1 MLDASAGKEGT
12 PSVMLIDALNECFDA
27 FSSDKQVLTS
37 AEEEQWLLA
46 INKKLGRGS
55 EFRAAIAAKEA
66 HGNTPLTRT
75 DFISIYQDE
84 LAQGKFWGVEHD
96 VRVMRGAGL
105 SDGKAFTANFDYIY
119 HTTSTL
125 RLMCVTACN
134 NLCWKTGWMLCWKA
148 EPSYRMSGILPIT
161 CHKQLCSSFLMCAQ
175 AIK

>member
-1 MLDASAGKEGT
+1 MVFKDS
-12 PSVMLIDALNECFDA
+12 
-27 FSSDKQVLTS
+27 
-37 AEEEQWLLA
+37 LA

-55 EFRAAIAAKEA
+55 EFRAAIAAKHA

-119 HTTSTL
+119 HTTGTL
-125 RLMCVTACN
+125 RLMCVQQPLLEDRLDALLEGRAQLPN
-134 NLCWKTGWMLCWKA
+134 EWH
-148 EPSYRMSGILPIT
+148 PSDHLP
-161 CHKQLCSSFLMCAQ
+161 QAAVLEFLDV
-175 AIK
+175 